1 MISQNKT
8 FSTKLYFLLLVA
20 LISVSSTSLVIR
32 YVESVPAL
40 TMAFWRMLLA
50 SGFLWVYS
58 LSKKRTFLSKTN
70 KKRILIAGISLGLHF
85 SFFFLG
91 VRNTSIAN
99 ATLLATTG
107 PFFTTLIAY
116 LKGTKFEKEV
126 YWGLGISTIGLLI
139 VQGQSINL
147 ETRFLYGN
155 FLSLLSGMCIAV
167 TYIFAAKIRK
177 NTENTT
183 YGRTL
188 FFIAS
193 ITIALLAFLV
203 GDSLINF
210 KKEQFIWLLFLGFV
224 PSILGHNL
232 LNYSIKFLSP
242 TAVASVPLGEPLI
255 ASVFGYVLFSEAL
268 PLEAI
273 VGGGLI
279 LFGIYFIITGHNKD

>member
-1 MISQNKT
+1 MISRNKK
-8 FSTKLYFLLLVA
+8 FSTQLYLLLTVA

-32 YVESVPAL
+32 YVATVPAL
-40 TMAFWRMLLA
+40 TLAFWRMLLA
-50 SGFLWVYS
+50 SGFLWIYS
-58 LSKKRTFLSKTN
+58 LSKKPSFLSRTN

-107 PFFTTLIAY
+107 PFFTTLVAF

-126 YWGLGISTIGLLI
+126 YWGLSISTIGLLI

-147 ETRFLYGN
+147 DTKLLYGN

-188 FFIAS
+188 FLIAS
-193 ITIALLAFLV
+193 ITIALLALLT
-203 GDSLINF
+203 GDDLLSF

-255 ASVFGYVLFSEAL
+255 ASVFGFILFSEEL
-268 PLEAI
+268 PLEAVI
-273 VGGGLI
+273 GGGFI

>member
-1 MISQNKT
+1 MANLTLTIGGRPLKIQCSDNNVEAVKEIASTIS
-8 FSTKLYFLLLVA
+8 KLIEDEKKENVPFL
-20 LISVSSTSLVIR
+20 TS
-32 YVESVPAL
+32 
-40 TMAFWRMLLA
+40 
-50 SGFLWVYS
+50 
-58 LSKKRTFLSKTN
+58 
-70 KKRILIAGISLGLHF
+70 
-85 SFFFLG
+85 
-91 VRNTSIAN
+91 
-99 ATLLATTG
+99 
-107 PFFTTLIAY
+107 TLIAY

-147 ETRFLYGN
+147 DTRFLYGN

-210 KKEQFIWLLFLGFV
+210 KKLDALF
-224 PSILGHNL
+224 
-232 LNYSIKFLSP
+232 
-242 TAVASVPLGEPLI
+242 
-255 ASVFGYVLFSEAL
+255 
-268 PLEAI
+268 
-273 VGGGLI
+273 
-279 LFGIYFIITGHNKD
+279 